1 MVVLKDDFLPSEGFL
16 YFFFSLNEDINEED
30 YIVFRETEE
39 IQFSAKTNIRK
50 LVQSTCFNAC
60 ENIWCCRVTSL
71 SGNNIPASNEI
82 LQKKEITAILVI

>member
-39 IQFSAKTNIRK
+39 IQLSAKTNIRK
-50 LVQSTCFNAC
+50 LV
-60 ENIWCCRVTSL
+60 
-71 SGNNIPASNEI
+71 
-82 LQKKEITAILVI
+82 